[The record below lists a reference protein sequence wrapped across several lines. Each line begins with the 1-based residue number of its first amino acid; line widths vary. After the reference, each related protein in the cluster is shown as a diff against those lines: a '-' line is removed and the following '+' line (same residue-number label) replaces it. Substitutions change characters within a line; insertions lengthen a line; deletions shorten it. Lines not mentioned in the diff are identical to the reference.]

1 MSIEAT
7 KLAWE
12 AAKADASKEEGE
24 SRYVIGGNKISV
36 CLYNRNVQMD
46 VSKGTQSPST
56 AQLFPNIVVAFT

>member
-1 MSIEAT
+1 M
-7 KLAWE
+7 AWE

-46 VSKGTQSPST
+46 VSKGAQSPSPP
-56 AQLFPNIVVAFT
+56 QLFPNIVVAFT